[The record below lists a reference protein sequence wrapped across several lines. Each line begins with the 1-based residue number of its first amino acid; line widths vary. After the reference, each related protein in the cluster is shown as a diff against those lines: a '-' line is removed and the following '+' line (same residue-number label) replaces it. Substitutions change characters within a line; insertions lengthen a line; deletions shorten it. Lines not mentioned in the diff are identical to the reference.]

1 MKNYYKGVSILNTSL
16 VNLSKILY
24 ELKQRNAYI
33 ENNNVKLE
41 EKITENEE
49 NIVFA
54 MMACTELYE
63 MLISFTN
70 VYDYGKDGVARM
82 ASAMVKVYTNLVKRG
97 LKTLEDVP
105 EKIRAEVEEE
115 LNRGE

>member
-1 MKNYYKGVSILNTSL
+1 MNTSL
-16 VNLSKILY
+16 ANLSKVLY
-24 ELKQRNAYI
+24 ELKQKNAYI

-41 EKITENEE
+41 EKISENEE

-54 MMACTELYE
+54 MMACAELYE

>member
-1 MKNYYKGVSILNTSL
+1 MNTSL
-16 VNLSKILY
+16 GNLSKILY

-33 ENNNVKLE
+33 KNNNVKLE
-41 EKITENEE
+41 EKVAENEE

-54 MMACTELYE
+54 MMACAELYE

-70 VYDYGKDGVARM
+70 VYDYGKDGVAKM
-82 ASAMVKVYTNLVKRG
+82 ASAMVKVYTNLIKRG

-105 EKIRAEVEEE
+105 EKLRAEVEEE
-115 LNRGE
+115 LRGE

>member
-1 MKNYYKGVSILNTSL
+1 MNTSL
-16 VNLSKILY
+16 GNLSKILY

-41 EKITENEE
+41 EKVAENEE

-54 MMACTELYE
+54 MMACAELYE

-70 VYDYGKDGVARM
+70 VYDYGKDGVTRM
-82 ASAMVKVYTNLVKRG
+82 ASAMVKVYVNLVKRG
-97 LKTLEDVP
+97 LKTLDDVP
-105 EKIRAEVEEE
+105 EKLRGEVEEE
-115 LNRGE
+115 LRGE

>member
-1 MKNYYKGVSILNTSL
+1 MNTSL
-16 VNLSKILY
+16 GNLSKILY
-24 ELKQRNAYI
+24 ELKQKNAYI
-33 ENNNVKLE
+33 ENNNTKLE

-97 LKTLEDVP
+97 LKTLEEVP
-105 EKIRAEVEEE
+105 ERLRAEVEAE
-115 LNRGE
+115 LEGDE

>member
-1 MKNYYKGVSILNTSL
+1 MSASL
-16 VNLSKILY
+16 GNLSKILY
-24 ELKQRNAYI
+24 ELKQKNAYI

-41 EKITENEE
+41 EKIAENEE

-70 VYDYGKDGVARM
+70 VYDYGKDGVAKM
-82 ASAMVKVYTNLVKRG
+82 ASAMVKVYVNLIKRG

-105 EKIRAEVEEE
+105 EKLRAEVEEE

>member
-1 MKNYYKGVSILNTSL
+1 MNTSL
-16 VNLSKILY
+16 GNLSKILY

-41 EKITENEE
+41 EKIAENEE

-63 MLISFTN
+63 MLISFTS

-82 ASAMVKVYTNLVKRG
+82 ASAMVKVYANLIKRG
-97 LKTLEDVP
+97 LKTLDDVP
-105 EKIRAEVEEE
+105 EKLRAEVEEE
-115 LNRGE
+115 LRGE

>member
-1 MKNYYKGVSILNTSL
+1 MSTSL
-16 VNLSKILY
+16 GNLSKILY
-24 ELKQRNAYI
+24 EFKQRNAYI
-33 ENNNVKLE
+33 EDNNVKLE
-41 EKITENEE
+41 EKIAENEE

-82 ASAMVKVYTNLVKRG
+82 ASAMVKVYTNLIKRG

>member
-1 MKNYYKGVSILNTSL
+1 MNTSL
-16 VNLSKILY
+16 ANLSKILY
-24 ELKQRNAYI
+24 ELKRRNAYI
-33 ENNNVKLE
+33 EDNNVKLE
-41 EKITENEE
+41 EKIAENEE

-70 VYDYGKDGVARM
+70 VYDYGKDGVAKM
-82 ASAMVKVYTNLVKRG
+82 ASAMVKVYVNLIKRG

>member
-1 MKNYYKGVSILNTSL
+1 MNTSL
-16 VNLSKILY
+16 ANLSKILY
-24 ELKQRNAYI
+24 ELKRKNAYI
-33 ENNNVKLE
+33 ENNNIKLE
-41 EKITENEE
+41 EKIAENEE

-105 EKIRAEVEEE
+105 EKLRAEVEEE
-115 LNRGE
+115 LRGE

>member
-1 MKNYYKGVSILNTSL
+1 MSTSSL
-16 VNLSKILY
+16 GNLSKILY
-24 ELKQRNAYI
+24 ELKRRNTYI
-33 ENNNVKLE
+33 EDNNVKLE
-41 EKITENEE
+41 EKIAENEE
-49 NIVFA
+49 NIVVA

-63 MLISFTN
+63 MLVSFTN

-82 ASAMVKVYTNLVKRG
+82 ASAMVKVYTNLIKRG

-115 LNRGE
+115 LNGGE

>member
-1 MKNYYKGVSILNTSL
+1 MNTSL

-33 ENNNVKLE
+33 ENNNIKLE

-49 NIVFA
+49 NIIFA
-54 MMACTELYE
+54 MMACAELYE

-82 ASAMVKVYTNLVKRG
+82 ASAMVKVYTNLIKRG

>member
-1 MKNYYKGVSILNTSL
+1 MSSSL
-16 VNLSKILY
+16 GNLSKILY
-24 ELKQRNAYI
+24 ELKRRNAYI
-33 ENNNVKLE
+33 EDNNVKLE
-41 EKITENEE
+41 EKIAENEE
-49 NIVFA
+49 NIVFT

-63 MLISFTN
+63 MLISFTSE
-70 VYDYGKDGVARM
+70 YDYGKDGVARM
-82 ASAMVKVYTNLVKRG
+82 ASAMVKVYTNLIKRG

>member
-1 MKNYYKGVSILNTSL
+1 MNTSL

-41 EKITENEE
+41 EKIAENEE

-54 MMACTELYE
+54 MMACAELYE

-70 VYDYGKDGVARM
+70 VYDYGKDGVAKM
-82 ASAMVKVYTNLVKRG
+82 ASAMVKVYVNLVKRG

-105 EKIRAEVEEE
+105 EKLRVEVEEE
-115 LNRGE
+115 LRGE